1 MKHLLL
7 SLLLVPGLAF
17 AQQPAP
23 PATSPSPAV
32 NQPAPEG
39 GGTATVEV
47 KIDANAKVLSAKIKV
62 SSGSKSLD
70 DVALKAALDSKYIA
84 GKDEKGRNVGATILA
99 DYEFTPDDE
108 DETVSDSA
116 QTED

>member
-1 MKHLLL
+1 MKHLLF

-23 PATSPSPAV
+23 AATSSSPAV

-47 KIDANAKVLSAKIKV
+47 H
-62 SSGSKSLD
+62 
-70 DVALKAALDSKYIA
+70 LDSKGNVLMAKITKSSGNKSIDDAALEAAMISKYNP
-84 GKDEKGRNVGATILA
+84 GKDGNGRGVPSVVSV